1 MEASNT
7 LYGKTKMFISKKNPM
22 ANTYTYNGNTIDLY
36 SNSEIASL
44 IGDKKFA
51 NADFQFSGP
60 NTIRMVMKIQ
70 DERPNSRPL
79 AWSNVKSDHAVYN
92 HPYIKISTTG
102 NLFFSGKETKL
113 DNGTY
118 HTQVE
123 TLDDY
128 FRQIKT
134 RKITLEQHAALM
146 HELFKLFGNN
156 PFVNH
161 NYDINMLH
169 FKKRKSETK

>member
-1 MEASNT
+1 
-7 LYGKTKMFISKKNPM
+7 M
-22 ANTYTYNGNTIDLY
+22 ANTYTYEGNTINLY
-36 SNSEIASL
+36 SDSEIASK

-51 NADFQFSGP
+51 NAEFQFSGP
-60 NTIRMVMKIQ
+60 NIIRMVMKIEN
-70 DERPNSRPL
+70 ERPKARPL
-79 AWSNVKSDHAVYN
+79 AWSNVKSDHAVYK
-92 HPYIKISTTG
+92 HPYMKISTTG

-113 DNGTY
+113 DNGSY

-128 FRQIKT
+128 FRQIKAQ
-134 RKITLEQHAALM
+134 KIKLEQHAALM
-146 HELFKLFGNN
+146 HELYKLFGNN

-169 FKKRKSETK
+169 FKPKRNFTETT